1 MTQATD
7 LRSHFSMHSLP
18 FTRELPLEHR
28 FELPMFDQALSGL
41 IRCVE
46 NRMSAA
52 LISPS
57 GTGKTTLGRWIIA
70 QLPQARYQVHYVKVT
85 SLNKRDMCREI
96 ASSMGCSPVGSYPA
110 LVRALQ
116 QRFVETSDTDGL
128 RPVLILDES
137 HDMRPDVLAMLR
149 ILTNFD
155 MDSRLVVSILLIGQP
170 PLRDMLRRDC
180 LEPLARRLAH
190 IAVLQP
196 LSREQTARYIEH
208 RCLIAG
214 ASSSPFD
221 PRSIDAIYEVARGN
235 LRATDHLAL
244 KAMELAMD
252 NGITTIDT
260 TLVVKARS
268 LLWP

>member
-1 MTQATD
+1 
-7 LRSHFSMHSLP
+7 MHTIP

-28 FELPMFDQALSGL
+28 FELPMFDDALCSL
-41 IRCVE
+41 MRCIE
-46 NRMSAA
+46 QRMSAA

-57 GTGKTTLGRWIIA
+57 GTGKTTLGRWLVDK
-70 QLPQARYQVHYVKVT
+70 LPQARHQVHYVKVT

-96 ASSMGCSPVGSYPA
+96 ASAMGCSPAGTYPA
-110 LVRALQ
+110 LVRTLQ

-128 RPVLILDES
+128 RPVIILDES

-180 LEPLARRLAH
+180 LESLARRLAH

-208 RCLIAG
+208 RCLVAG
-214 ASSSPFD
+214 AAKSPFD
-221 PRSIDAIYEVARGN
+221 PRACDAIYEVARGN

-244 KAMELAMD
+244 KAMLLAVD
-252 NGITTIDT
+252 DGINTIDT
-260 TLVVKARS
+260 TLIVRARA